1 MNNAMSEN
9 LTLAEFPPVSTA
21 EWDEVVRKDLKGA
34 APKTK
39 LYYRAEDLHGLEYLD
54 SAPGEFPYTR
64 GTRGDNAWRIRAVVR
79 DAAAARAALDGGAD
93 EICFVVGEQ
102 NIDEVLEALPPCAV
116 HFEAGARAPELLE
129 KLTGGRALAGT
140 GVHPRSVDY
149 EPLGDFD
156 RAAELIG
163 GLRLPNFRPITIRAH
178 RFSEAGST
186 IVEELGFALAEGVE
200 IVAQLTDRGLTA
212 DEAAQALAFSFS
224 IGSNYFMEIAKL
236 RAARTVW
243 ARAVASF
250 QPAAGDA
257 AKMTIFARTA
267 HWTKTIYD
275 AHVNLLRSTTE
286 AMAAAIGGAD
296 ALQVEAF
303 DETYRE
309 PDESARRLARNT
321 QLILKQEAWL
331 DRSVD
336 AAGGSYYLEVLT
348 DSLAREAW
356 TLFQQIEA
364 AGGFSKYSESGALE
378 RDIAK
383 SRADR
388 EAAVGSRRATIVGTN
403 QYPNLQER
411 MLPKIEREDPA
422 PRAARIF
429 EEIRLRTEG
438 HAARTGHTPRFL
450 LLEAGD
456 LKMRKARSGFIVN
469 FFGCGGFDCHISDTL
484 TGDPDAVVLCSS
496 DAEYAALA
504 PRVIQELRDAGKTT
518 PVIVAGYPAEVIE
531 QLKQAGVADFV
542 HVRSNAAEVLRAW
555 QERLEGG
562 QSWPQPPF
570 RRPEPAESRLRAE
583 LPAPHLPARQRTAS
597 DAAGSEWLAPE
608 HFVVQPW
615 YTRADL
621 EGIEHLGYAA
631 GLPPYLRGPYSTM
644 YARQPWT
651 IRQYAGFSTA
661 EESNAFYRRNLA
673 AGQKGLSVAFDLPTH
688 RGYDSDHE
696 RVVGDVGKA
705 GVAIDSIL
713 DMKILFD
720 QIPLDQMSVSM
731 TMNGAVLPI
740 MAFYIVAAEEQG
752 VSPEKL
758 NGTIQNDILKEFMVR
773 NTYIYPPEGSM
784 RIIGDIFRYTSER
797 MPKFNCISVSGYH
810 MQEAGA
816 TADLE
821 LAYTL
826 ADGLEYLRTG
836 IRAGLDID
844 SFAPRISFFWGIGM
858 NHFMEIAKM
867 RAARVLWAKLVKQL
881 NPKNPKSMVLR
892 THCQTSGWSLTAQDP
907 FNNVVRTCVEA
918 LAAALGHTQSLHTNA
933 LDEALALPTDFS
945 ARIARNTQIYL
956 QEEAGIAKVVDP
968 WGGSYYVEKLTHEL
982 MHRAWQL
989 IQEVEEL
996 GGMAKAIETG
1006 LPKMRIEEAAAR
1018 KQARIDSGK
1027 DIIVGVNAYQ
1037 TESDADAAL
1046 DVRVVDN
1053 TAVRKSQVARLEE
1066 LRRTRDVVAVQEALA
1081 ALTRCAETG
1090 EGNLLDLA
1098 VVAARRRA
1106 TLGEISTALE
1116 RVWGRYKAV
1125 TRTISGV
1132 YSAESKMDENFQKA
1146 RHMADE
1152 FAAAEGRRPR
1162 LLVAKMGQDGHD
1174 RGSKVIATAFADL
1187 GFDVDIGPLFQ
1198 TPREVARHAV
1208 ENDVHVLGVSSLAA
1222 GHNTLV
1228 PQVIEELKKL
1238 GRDDILVIVGGVIPP
1253 QDYDFLYKSGVT
1265 GIYGPGTVI
1274 PLAAQEILRALSASP
1289 VETA

>member
-1 MNNAMSEN
+1 MSDN

-21 EWDEVVRKDLKGA
+21 EWDEAVRKDLKGA

-39 LYYRAEDLHGLEYLD
+39 LSYRAEDLRGLEYLD

-64 GTRGDNAWRIRAVVR
+64 GTRGDNAWKIRAAVHNVT
-79 DAAAARAALDGGAD
+79 AARAALDAGAD
-93 EICFVVGEQ
+93 EICFMLGDQ
-102 NIDEVLEALPPCAV
+102 NIDEVLEALPECAV
-116 HFEAGARAPELLE
+116 HFEAGEAAAR
-129 KLTGGRALAGT
+129 LAGQR
-140 GVHPRSVDY
+140 HALP
-149 EPLGDFD
+149 DF
-156 RAAELIG
+156 RAT
-163 GLRLPNFRPITIRAH
+163 TIRAH
-178 RFSEAGST
+178 RFAESGAT
-186 IVEELGFALAEGVE
+186 IVQELAFALAEGVE
-200 IVAQLTDRGLTA
+200 ILAQFTDRGLTP
-212 DEAAQALAFSFS
+212 DEAAQALAFSFA
-224 IGSNYFMEIAKL
+224 IGSDYFPEIAKL
-236 RAARTVW
+236 RAARTLW
-243 ARAVASF
+243 ARAVESF
-250 QPAAGDA
+250 HPAEANA
-257 AKMTIFARTA
+257 AKMTIYARTA
-267 HWTKTIYD
+267 HWDKTIYD
-275 AHVNLLRSTTE
+275 PYVNVLRATTE

-296 ALQVEAF
+296 SIQVEAF

-309 PDESARRLARNT
+309 PDAFSNRLARNT
-321 QLILKQEAWL
+321 QLILKHEAWL

-336 AAGGSYYLEVLT
+336 VAGGSYYLEVLT
-348 DSLAREAW
+348 DSVAREAW
-356 TLFQQIEA
+356 TLFQEIEA
-364 AGGFSKYSESGALE
+364 GGGFLKYSESGALD

-383 SRADR
+383 SREDR
-388 EAAVGSRRATIVGTN
+388 ELAAATRRATIVGTN
-403 QYPNLQER
+403 QYPNLTER
-411 MLPKIEREDPA
+411 MLPKIEREDRA
-422 PRAARIF
+422 PRPARIF
-429 EEIRLRTEG
+429 EDIRLRTER
-438 HAARTGHTPRFL
+438 HVALTGHTPKFL

-456 LKMRKARSGFIVN
+456 VKMRKARSGFITN
-469 FFGCGGFDCHISDTL
+469 LFGCAGFEIETAAAL
-484 TGDPDAVVLCSS
+484 NGDPDAVVLCSS

-518 PVIVAGYPAEVIE
+518 PVIVAGHPADSIE
-531 QLKQAGVADFV
+531 QLKLAGVADFV
-542 HVRSNAAEVLRAW
+542 HARSNAAEVLHAW
-555 QERLEGG
+555 QERLGVTEGG
-562 QSWPQPPF
+562 QSILQPVPQPPF
-570 RRPEPAESRLRAE
+570 RRPGPGESRLRAE
-583 LPAPHLPARQRTAS
+583 LPAPQTS
-597 DAAGSEWLAPE
+597 D
-608 HFVVQPW
+608 W

-621 EGIEHLGYAA
+621 ESMEHLSYAA

-644 YARQPWT
+644 YATQPWT

-661 EESNAFYRRNLA
+661 EESNAFYRHNLA

-705 GVAIDSIL
+705 GVAIDSVL

-720 QIPLDQMSVSM
+720 QIPLDRMSVSM

-758 NGTIQNDILKEFMVR
+758 SGTIQNDILKEFMVR

-784 RIIGDIFRYTSER
+784 RIVGDIFRYTSEK
-797 MPKFNCISVSGYH
+797 MPKFNSISVSGYH

-858 NHFMEIAKM
+858 HHFMEIAKL
-867 RAARVLWAKLVKQL
+867 RAARVLWAKLVKQFQ
-881 NPKNPKSMVLR
+881 PKNPKSMALR
-892 THCQTSGWSLTAQDP
+892 AHCQTSGWSLTAQDP

-918 LAAALGHTQSLHTNA
+918 LAAVLGHTQSLHTNA

-956 QEEAGIAKVVDP
+956 QEETGITEVVDP
-968 WGGSYYVEKLTHEL
+968 WGGSYYVEKLTHDL
-982 MHRAWQL
+982 MHRAWGL
-989 IQEVEEL
+989 IQEVEQL

-1027 DIIVGVNAYQ
+1027 DIIVGVNAYRAD
-1037 TESDADAAL
+1037 SDGEAAL

-1053 TAVRKSQVARLEE
+1053 TAVRQLQIARLEE
-1066 LRRTRDVVAVQEALA
+1066 LRRTRDGAAVQESLA

-1090 EGNLLDLA
+1090 EGNLLELA

-1106 TLGEISTALE
+1106 SLGEISTALE
-1116 RVWGRYKAV
+1116 RTWSRYQAV

-1132 YSAESKMDENFQKA
+1132 YSAENQMDENFQKA

-1238 GRDDILVIVGGVIPP
+1238 GRDDILVIVGGVIPA
-1253 QDYDFLYKSGVT
+1253 QDYDFLYKSGVA
-1265 GIYGPGTVI
+1265 GIFGPGTVI
-1274 PLAAQEILRALSASP
+1274 PLAAQEILKTLAASP
-1289 VETA
+1289 VERV